1 MENVRLDTIYSQVGR
16 YTCMMRHS
24 AYRLMFLLLLLVGW
38 QGRAEAQQPMC
49 GAVER
54 QTLEST
60 RGDRPQWGDLGLEN
74 VLAVSQP
81 TVEAPTTFRLAHDSA
96 APLVRRAVMVHH
108 LLRPLAEPSA
118 SPHRVVPG
126 YIYKLLCLRL

>member
-1 MENVRLDTIYSQVGR
+1 MEKR
-16 YTCMMRHS
+16 S
-24 AYRLMFLLLLLVGW
+24 AYRLMMILLLLVGW
-38 QGRAEAQQPMC
+38 QGRATAQRPMC
-49 GAVER
+49 GTVE
-54 QTLEST
+54 QQALEST
-60 RGDRPQWGDLGLEN
+60 RDDRPQWGDLGLEN

-96 APLVRRAVMVHH
+96 APLVRRAVMVHR

-118 SPHRVVPG
+118 SPHRVVPR

>member
-1 MENVRLDTIYSQVGR
+1 MDTIYSQVRR
-16 YTCMMRHS
+16 YLCMMKHS
-24 AYRLMFLLLLLVGW
+24 AYRLIFLLLLLMGW
-38 QGRAEAQQPMC
+38 QGRAVAQHPMC
-49 GAVER
+49 GAAER

-60 RGDRPQWGDLGLEN
+60 RDDRPQWGDLGLKN

-96 APLVRRAVMVHH
+96 EPLVRRAVMEHH

-118 SPHRVVPG
+118 SPHRVVPR

>member
-1 MENVRLDTIYSQVGR
+1 M
-16 YTCMMRHS
+16 
-24 AYRLMFLLLLLVGW
+24 GW
-38 QGRAEAQQPMC
+38 QGRAVAQHPMC
-49 GAVER
+49 GAAER

-60 RGDRPQWGDLGLEN
+60 RDDRPQWGDLGLEN

-96 APLVRRAVMVHH
+96 EPLVRRAVMEHH

-118 SPHRVVPG
+118 SPHRVVPR